1 VPDFLLRG
9 IDNGLAERIKS
20 IARERNWSINDV
32 ILNLVLAGLGEA
44 TGEDFSR
51 PATGDIA
58 RLAGTWGPDESA
70 AFRQALEAF
79 EHMPETGTPSS
90 GKASA
95 KG

>member
-32 ILNLVLAGLGEA
+32 ILNLVRTGLGEA
-44 TGEDFSR
+44 NGEEFTSTGS
-51 PATGDIA
+51 GDIA
-58 RLAGTWGPDESA
+58 HLAGTWGPDESA

-79 EHMPETGTPSS
+79 EHMPETGTPFS

-95 KG
+95 KT